1 MINYYL
7 QTNVQ
12 IDGVSY
18 AINKRGDYRVIL
30 DVISALNDEELDN
43 QQRAFCAL
51 NIFYDWNIPPN
62 PEKAV
67 NEMLLFINCG
77 ESDGSKNSKPPI
89 MNWEKD
95 FNMLVAPINKALG
108 CEIRAVEYLHWWTF
122 ISGYMEIGEC
132 SFSNVVNIRQK
143 KQRGKKLEKWERE
156 FYNENRTKI
165 DLDYKINLD
174 ECSESIQEWY
184 SSDW

>member
-108 CEIRAVEYLHWWTF
+108 CEIRAVEYLVDFYQRLHGNRRMLF
-122 ISGYMEIGEC
+122 FKCREHKAEKAA
-132 SFSNVVNIRQK
+132 RQK
-143 KQRGKKLEKWERE
+143 TGKVGAGILQREQNK
-156 FYNENRTKI
+156 
-165 DLDYKINLD
+165 D
-174 ECSESIQEWY
+174 
-184 SSDW
+184 